1 MWKPEFDD
9 RLGEQTTAKQELL
22 LEGFLAVP
30 IHHRHAAALPVLRV
44 EMKLKASLH
53 AKHICSPDAV
63 QQAVMEY
70 ISALEYIIPHPSD
83 YLVQQACDV
92 AVLVCASSA
101 FSAKTEKNYCTKALR
116 MFLLVLGRDIRE
128 SLLDELVLK
137 SHQNLP
143 VTFSTEV
150 CAFCEE
156 FSLYAALTLSRCGQ
170 CKAGELLQRW
180 VPEGPLEGAQKD
192 LQGCVKTVNHI

>member
-1 MWKPEFDD
+1 MLKVCCMWKPEFDD
-9 RLGEQTTAKQELL
+9 RLGEQTTAKLVSL

-44 EMKLKASLH
+44 EMKLKTSLH

-70 ISALEYIIPHPSD
+70 IPALEYIIPHPSD

-101 FSAKTEKNYCTKALR
+101 FQQRQRRTIAPRRCACSCWCLDGTYGRVFWMSLSSKVTRICRPL
-116 MFLLVLGRDIRE
+116 FLQRYVLSVR
-128 SLLDELVLK
+128 SLL
-137 SHQNLP
+137 
-143 VTFSTEV
+143 
-150 CAFCEE
+150 CA
-156 FSLYAALTLSRCGQ
+156 R
-170 CKAGELLQRW
+170 
-180 VPEGPLEGAQKD
+180 P
-192 LQGCVKTVNHI
+192 